1 MRCPKAL
8 FVATFCLLTRFACAE
23 NLTTLDKQ
31 TFQNYRVV
39 KTEPDGIII
48 MHAQGGG
55 KVAFTNL
62 PPELQKQYGY
72 DPVKAEELAK
82 KQEKIRKLGRLGAVY
97 RLSELEQAK
106 AEAKRDNKPI
116 AFLATATSCLQA
128 TEVRPDNSSI
138 AATIQDFEALKNATV
153 LVFSDSFTEN
163 HTEPPIVDAALHP
176 PDDVHY
182 TVPKVIIVD
191 PDISKVIFV
200 VRYATNA
207 TTQARLL
214 GSALA
219 KVKEQKKQ

>member
-1 MRCPKAL
+1 MRL
-8 FVATFCLLTRFACAE
+8 FKLLTVAAISFSIWSAHAE
-23 NLTTLDKQ
+23 DLTTLDKQ

-62 PPELQKQYGY
+62 SPELQKQYGY
-72 DPVKAEELAK
+72 DPAKAAELAK

-106 AEAKRDNKPI
+106 AEAKKENKPI
-116 AFLATATSCLQA
+116 AFLATALSCIQA
-128 TEVRPDNSSI
+128 TDVRSSNNST

-153 LVFSDSFTEN
+153 IVFSDSFAEN
-163 HTEPPIVDAALHP
+163 HTEPSIVDAALHP

-182 TVPKVIIVD
+182 TVPKVVIVD
-191 PDISKVIFV
+191 PDITKVIFV
-200 VRYATNA
+200 VRYATNSA
-207 TTQARLL
+207 TQAKVL
-214 GSALA
+214 GAALA
-219 KVKEQKKQ
+219 KIKEQKKE

>member
-1 MRCPKAL
+1 MAL
-8 FVATFCLLTRFACAE
+8 ISFCLWTWFARAE

-72 DPVKAEELAK
+72 DPIKAAELAK

-106 AEAKRDNKPI
+106 TEAKRENKPI
-116 AFLATATSCLQA
+116 AFLATAASFLQA
-128 TEVRPDNSSI
+128 TEVQSGSSSI
-138 AATIQDFEALKNATV
+138 AASIQDFETLKHATV
-153 LVFSDSFTEN
+153 IVFSDSFTEN

-182 TVPKVIIVD
+182 TVPKVVIVD
-191 PDISKVIFV
+191 SDITRVIFV

-207 TTQARLL
+207 TVQSRLL

-219 KVKEQKKQ
+219 KVREQKKE

>member
-1 MRCPKAL
+1 MVIAAL
-8 FVATFCLLTRFACAE
+8 FCSTCFVHAE
-23 NLTTLDKQ
+23 DLTTLDKQ

-48 MHAQGGG
+48 MHSQGGG

-72 DPVKAEELAK
+72 DPVKAAELAK

-116 AFLATATSCLQA
+116 AFLASASSYMQA
-128 TEVRPDNSSI
+128 TEVHSGNSSI
-138 AATIQDFEALKNATV
+138 AATIQNFEALKNAAV
-153 LVFSDSFTEN
+153 IVFSDSFTEN

-191 PDISKVIFV
+191 PDITKVIFV
-200 VRYATNA
+200 VRYATNSTA
-207 TTQARLL
+207 QARVL
-214 GSALA
+214 GTALA
-219 KVKEQKKQ
+219 KIKEQRKN